1 MKLSLIIKQARSG
14 ELSSVSASK
23 YTDERIV
30 DYVNLALI
38 ALYNRFQLATE
49 EAIVTLRP
57 DIPKTV
63 YTLDSTDADVKVAGQ
78 PMADDSFMAIVAA
91 WDEDGT
97 QISLNDDCDLRS
109 VFTVG
114 YNQIQVPLLGDSTH
128 ISVIYRTNPPLVEY
142 VDDGNGNAVDVD
154 VRLPMQLLEAALHYI
169 GYRAHGAI
177 DGSVQA
183 ETSTHYTRFVAACNL
198 AAELGVLTADDV
210 VNKSF
215 HSKGF
220 L

>member
-1 MKLSLIIKQARSG
+1 MKLSLVIRQARSG
-14 ELSSVSASK
+14 ELASVSIK
-23 YTDERIV
+23 NTTDEKIV
-30 DYVNLALI
+30 DYLNLALI

-49 EAIVTLRP
+49 EAIITLRP

-63 YTLDSTDADVKVAGQ
+63 YTFDSTDADVKVAGQ
-78 PMADDSFMAIVAA
+78 PMVDDSFMAVVAA
-91 WDEDGT
+91 WDEDGV
-97 QISLNDDCDLRS
+97 QISINDNSDPRS
-109 VFTVG
+109 IFTVG
-114 YNQIQVPLLGDSTH
+114 YNQVQVPLLGDMAH
-128 ISVIYRTNPPLVEY
+128 VSVIYRTNPPLVEY
-142 VDDGNGNAVDVD
+142 VDDGNGNAVDTNIK
-154 VRLPMQLLEAALHYI
+154 LPMQLLEAALHYI

-177 DGSVQA
+177 DGSIQA

>member
-30 DYVNLALI
+30 DDVNLALI

-97 QISLNDDCDLRS
+97 QISLNDDSDLRS